1 MLFYILYYGSM
12 IILIPGIIFSIYAQ
26 IRISTT
32 FKKYSHVQASSN
44 MTAAQLSRMLLD
56 RNGLNYIS
64 VQQVPGS
71 LTDNYNPQ
79 TEILSLSES
88 TYSSN
93 SVAALAVAA
102 HEVGHALQKR
112 DDYKPMKLRSI
123 LVPVTNFGSRL
134 ALPIAII
141 GLIIERFATSNSGI
155 QAGKIIIAIG
165 ILAYALSSIFA
176 LITLPVELN
185 ASRRAGKILYDT
197 GTLNQK
203 ETFQAK
209 QVLHAAALT
218 YVASLLVSLLYLLRF
233 ILILSQFSRKE
244 K

>member
-44 MTAAQLSRMLLD
+44 MTAAQLSRMLLE

-141 GLIIERFATSNSGI
+141 GLIIEWIATSNSGI
-155 QAGKIIIAIG
+155 QAGKIIVAIG
-165 ILAYALSSIFA
+165 ILAYALTSIFA

-203 ETFQAK
+203 ETSQAK